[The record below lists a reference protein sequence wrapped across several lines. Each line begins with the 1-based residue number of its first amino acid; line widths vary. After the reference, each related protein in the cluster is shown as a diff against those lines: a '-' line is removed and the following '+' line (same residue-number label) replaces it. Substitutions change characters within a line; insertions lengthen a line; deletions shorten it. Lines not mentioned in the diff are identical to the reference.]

1 MENILSAWGKIEKRL
16 KGRYVCLF
24 LDCDGTIA
32 PIADSPDKA
41 EVPGRTKSVLSS
53 LAKAADTS
61 LAVISGRPL
70 SELKSLI
77 GLSGII
83 YAGNHG
89 LEVEG
94 IGDITPWQSPSD
106 YKNDLGSAKELLV
119 KKFSSTRGILIEDKG
134 SSLCVHYRMANV
146 DEKQF
151 ISEILETIESYVSKG
166 KFSILYGKKVVEV
179 RPPGGWNK
187 GDVVR
192 MILERARSDHKD
204 KDTAA
209 VYVGDDVTDE
219 DAFRVLSDG
228 GITVVVGDRP
238 GSLAKYRAGDTAEVY
253 EFLVALLRSREA

>member
-1 MENILSAWGKIEKRL
+1 MENILSAWRGIEKRL
-16 KGRYVCLF
+16 KGRHVCLF

-41 EVPGRTKSVLSS
+41 EVSGRTKSVLSS

-70 SELKSLI
+70 SELKAMI

-94 IGDITPWQSPSD
+94 IDAVTPWRAPSD
-106 YKNDLGSAKELLV
+106 YMNDLGSAKELIV

-134 SSLCVHYRMANV
+134 SSLCLHYRMADV

-151 ISEILETIESYVSKG
+151 ISEALETIGPYVSSG

-192 MILERARSDHKD
+192 MILERARSEHKD
-204 KDTAA
+204 KDIAA
-209 VYVGDDVTDE
+209 VYVGDDLTDE
-219 DAFRVLSDG
+219 DAFRVLSDD
-228 GITVVVGDRP
+228 GITVVVGNRS
-238 GSLAKYRAGDTAEVY
+238 GSLAKYRAEDTAEVY
-253 EFLVALLRSREA
+253 EFLVMLLKSREA